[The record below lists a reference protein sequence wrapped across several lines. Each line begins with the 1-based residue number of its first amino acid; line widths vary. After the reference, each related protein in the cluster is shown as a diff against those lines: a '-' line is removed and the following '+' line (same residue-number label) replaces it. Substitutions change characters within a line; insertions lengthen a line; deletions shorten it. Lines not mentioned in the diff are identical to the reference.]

1 MTAQLPIEI
10 AEEPAPEP
18 RRNSPATDGSCLCER
33 DGTDNGTCP
42 APGLCACLGPP
53 SELLGKSAR
62 YLNRHA
68 ALVVGLGLLP
78 AILGRP
84 EAHRC

>member
-33 DGTDNGTCP
+33 DGTDRHVPCP
-42 APGLCACLGPP
+42 RSLRLPRPAVR
-53 SELLGKSAR
+53 LLGKSAG